1 MNAQKHITLVLGM
14 ERYNAELFEHIKSQ
28 IRARCPQLRLH
39 VFFDNDV
46 LERPKKVEAAI
57 SVSDVVFTALIVL
70 DDAANAMIEM
80 LKKHNPSF
88 IFAFESLPPLMMM
101 NKVGSYHFSGGKG
114 EMPKPVKA
122 LGKILGGGREEDA
135 FYGYV
140 QMQRLAN
147 RVMRFLPE
155 HFGGEKVH
163 DARIWMTV
171 STYWSNSGEDN
182 VLNMLLYIA
191 EKLLHLPV
199 KSEAPKEIGTMGVY
213 HPEYYNATKEFFPDL
228 KHYLKWEKKTG
239 RDRGDKPKVGLLLPR
254 KHVLSG
260 QSYAGEI
267 ITALEAQGLRVYA
280 CYAMGIELHIAVRTF
295 MKEAGIELL
304 INLFGFPLVGGP
316 AGSTKTGI
324 AHPAASEILSGLNTP
339 YIVTQPLYVQT
350 KESWRQHGVNPIQ
363 AMIIYSLPEMDGSI
377 CPVVLG
383 ALENNT
389 LKLDQSR
396 LVRLSKLVKRWIA
409 LKHKHNAEKKIAVV
423 LYNYPPNQGKLG
435 TAALLNVPK
444 SLVNFVRE
452 LHRQGYNTG
461 DFLERYAAHPDT
473 LTHDLAKSIE
483 ADTVTETA
491 TMQDY
496 ARWVAPNEQERIEAR
511 WGKAPGDIAV
521 AGKDRF
527 IIGGLRFGNLYIG
540 AQPQLFIQGDPM
552 RLLFDKENTPHHQF
566 VMFYKWLVYG
576 LGADALV
583 HFGMHGT
590 AEWMP
595 GLQLGLTQE
604 CWSDILLGELPQF
617 YIYPMNNPSEANIA
631 KRRGYATIIS
641 HAIPPYA
648 RAGLYK
654 EFQALRDLL
663 GDFENG
669 RDFPE
674 LRDAIVQKAALLNL
688 NDDVPP
694 NDDFAKYASDL
705 AAYLKEMENRL
716 ICGDLHTLGE
726 NPDKATQVELITEAL
741 KNHSDLK
748 LLDFAAECLGTEP
761 YAILSQR
768 AKAGDKDAQLKKER
782 LEEFCRS
789 IVRQYVIEEKPIT
802 HTLEV

>member
-1 MNAQKHITLVLGM
+1 MNTYRHISLVLGM
-14 ERYNAELFEHIKSQ
+14 ERYNAELFQRIKSELRTQ
-28 IRARCPQLRLH
+28 CPNLRVH

-46 LERPKKVEAAI
+46 IERPKKVEAAI
-57 SVSDVVFTALIVL
+57 SVSDIVFTALMVL
-70 DDAANAMIEM
+70 DDVTNALIEM
-80 LKKHNPSF
+80 IKKHEPKF
-88 IFAFESLPPLMMM
+88 VFAFESLPPLMMM
-101 NKVGSYHFSGGKG
+101 NKVGTYHFSGGKG

-147 RVMRFLPE
+147 RVMKFLPE
-155 HFGGEKVH
+155 NFGGEKVH
-163 DARIWMTV
+163 DARLWMTV
-171 STYWSNSGEDN
+171 SSYWSNSGEEN
-182 VLNMLLYIA
+182 VRNMLLFMA

-199 KSEAPKEIGTMGVY
+199 KSQAPKEIGTMGFY
-213 HPEYYNATKEFFPDL
+213 HPEYYHETKEFFPDL

-239 RDRGDKPKVGLLLPR
+239 RDKGNKPKVGLLLPR
-254 KHVLSG
+254 KHLLTG
-260 QSYAGEI
+260 QTYADEVI
-267 ITALEAQGLRVYA
+267 EALEAQGLRVYA

-295 MKEAGIELL
+295 LKEAGIELL
-304 INLFGFPLVGGP
+304 LNLFGFPLVGGP
-316 AGSTKTGI
+316 AGSTKTGL
-324 AHPAASEILSGLNTP
+324 AHPAASEILSDLNAP
-339 YIVTQPLYVQT
+339 YIVTQPLFLQT
-350 KESWRQHGVNPIQ
+350 KESWKTYGVNPFQ
-363 AMIIYSLPEMDGSI
+363 AMVIYSLPEMDGAI

-383 ALENNT
+383 ALENNAV
-389 LKLDQSR
+389 KLDKSR
-396 LVRLSKLVKRWIA
+396 LNRLCKLVARWLS
-409 LKHKHNAEKKIAVV
+409 LKHKRNAEKKVAIV
-423 LYNYPPNQGKLG
+423 LYNYPPNQGKLA
-435 TAALLNVPK
+435 TAALLDVPR

-452 LHRQGYNTG
+452 LQQHGYNTG
-461 DFLERYAAHPDT
+461 DFLARYAENPDAIV
-473 LTHDLAKSIE
+473 HDLAKSIE

-491 TMQDY
+491 SMQDY
-496 ARWVAPNEQERIEAR
+496 MQWISPKEQDRIEAR

-521 AGKDRF
+521 TSKDRF

-566 VMFYKWLVYG
+566 VMFYRWIVNRF
-576 LGADALV
+576 GADALV

-595 GLQLGLTQE
+595 GLQLGLTDE

-674 LRDAIVQKAALLNL
+674 LRDAIMQKAALLNL
-688 NDDVPP
+688 HDDVPP
-694 NDDFAKYASDL
+694 SEDFAKYASEL

-716 ICGDLHTLGE
+716 ICGDLHVLGE

-741 KNHSDLK
+741 KNQSELA
-748 LLDFAAECLGTEP
+748 LLDFAATCLNTEP
-761 YAILSQR
+761 YSMLAQR
-768 AKAGDKDAQLKKER
+768 AKAGDKDAQLKKEK
-782 LEEFCRS
+782 LEAFCKKL
-789 IVRQYVIEEKPIT
+789 IEEYVIEEKPIG

>member
-1 MNAQKHITLVLGM
+1 MNPQKHITLVLGM
-14 ERYNAELFEHIKSQ
+14 ERYNAELFEHIKATL
-28 IRARCPQLRLH
+28 RNECPALRVH
-39 VFFDNDV
+39 VFFDNEV
-46 LERPKKVEAAI
+46 AERPKKVEAAI
-57 SVSDVVFTALIVL
+57 SVSDVVFAALIVL
-70 DDAANAMIEM
+70 DDTANALVEMI
-80 LKKHNPSF
+80 KKHQPEF
-88 IFAFESLPPLMMM
+88 VFAFESLPNLMMM

-147 RVMRFLPE
+147 RIMKFLPE
-155 HFGGEKVH
+155 NFGGEKVH
-163 DARIWMTV
+163 DARLWMTV
-171 STYWSNSGEDN
+171 SSYWTNAGEDN
-182 VLNMLLYIA
+182 VLNMLRFIG
-191 EKLLHLPV
+191 EKLLHLPL
-199 KSEAPKEIGTMGVY
+199 KSAPPQEITTMGFY
-213 HPEYYNATKEFFPDL
+213 HPDYYKETKAFFPDL

-239 RDRGDKPKVGLLLPR
+239 RDKGNKPKVGLLLPR
-254 KHVLSG
+254 KHLLSG
-260 QSYAGEI
+260 QNYAAEVI
-267 ITALEAQGLRVYA
+267 YALEAQGLRVYA
-280 CYAMGIELHIAVRTF
+280 CYAMGIELHIAVRTQL
-295 MKEAGIELL
+295 KEAGIELL

-324 AHPAASEILSGLNTP
+324 AHPAASEILSELNTP
-339 YIVTQPLYVQT
+339 YIVSQPLFVQT
-350 KESWRQHGVNPIQ
+350 KESWHKHGVNPIQ
-363 AMIIYSLPEMDGSI
+363 AMIIYSLPEMDGAI

-383 ALENNT
+383 ALENET
-389 LKLDQSR
+389 LKLDASR
-396 LVRLSKLVKRWIA
+396 LERLCNLVRRWIN
-409 LKHKHNAEKKIAVV
+409 LKHKRNQEKKVAVV

-461 DFLERYAAHPDT
+461 DFLERYEHQPD
-473 LTHDLAKSIE
+473 LLVQDLARSLE
-483 ADTVTETA
+483 PDTVTETA
-491 TMQDY
+491 TLHDF
-496 ARWVAPNEQERIEAR
+496 AEWVSPELQERIEAR
-511 WGKAPGDIAV
+511 WGKAPGDIASI
-521 AGKDRF
+521 GKDRL

-566 VMFYKWLVYG
+566 VMFYKWIVHRFQ
-576 LGADALV
+576 AHALV

-595 GLQLGLTQE
+595 GLQLGLTE
-604 CWSDILLGELPQF
+604 HCWSDVLLGELPQF

-674 LRDAIVQKAALLNL
+674 LRQAILQKAAMLNL
-688 NDDVPP
+688 NEDVLPS
-694 NDDFAKYASDL
+694 DDFADYASRL
-705 AAYLKEMENRL
+705 TAYLKEMENRL
-716 ICGDLHTLGE
+716 ICGDLHVLGE
-726 NPDKATQVELITEAL
+726 NPDKATQVELLTETL
-741 KNHSDLK
+741 KNQSELK
-748 LLDFAAECLGTEP
+748 LLEFAARYLNTEP
-761 YAILSQR
+761 YSVLLER
-768 AKAGDKDAQLKKER
+768 AKQGDKDAALKKEKIEA
-782 LEEFCRS
+782 LCHY
-789 IVRQYVIEEKPIT
+789 IVEKFIVEEKPIT
-802 HTLEV
+802 QTLEV